1 MKILNQKQI
10 EQKIRRLSVE
20 ILERN
25 WDAESI
31 ILAGINENGYLFGEY
46 LAEELRRR
54 SDKPIHLTR
63 LRVHLNDHP
72 STHPSQLQ
80 MLAKDLEDKVV
91 IIVDDVT
98 NTGRALFYALHPF
111 LSIKPQKLEI
121 AVLVD
126 RKHKKYPIHP
136 DYVGM
141 SLATTLRE
149 HIEIQILSDNEMAAF
164 LM

>member
-25 WDAESI
+25 WEAESLT
-31 ILAGINENGYLFGEY
+31 LAGINENGYLFGEY
-46 LAEELRRR
+46 LTEELRRR
-54 SDKPIHLTR
+54 TTKPIHLTR
-63 LRVHLNDHP
+63 LQVHLNDHP
-72 STHPSQLQ
+72 STHPSQLEMPVQ
-80 MLAKDLEDKVV
+80 GLEGKVV

-98 NTGRALFYALHPF
+98 NTGRALFYALQPF
-111 LSIKPQKLEI
+111 LTIRPQKLEI

-149 HIEIQILSDNEMAAF
+149 HIEIQILTDNEMAAF

>member
-25 WDAESI
+25 WEAENI
-31 ILAGINENGYLFGEY
+31 TLAGINENGYLFALHL
-46 LAEELRRR
+46 LAELRQRTA
-54 SDKPIHLTR
+54 KKIHLTR
-63 LRVHLNDHP
+63 LTVYLNEHP
-72 STHPSQLQ
+72 STHPSQLEMPVQ
-80 MLAKDLEDKVV
+80 DLEDNVV

-136 DYVGM
+136 DYVGL

-149 HIEIQILSDNEMAAF
+149 HIEIQILKNNEMAAF

>member
-1 MKILNQKQI
+1 MKILSQKQI
-10 EQKIRRLSVE
+10 QQKIRRLSVE

-31 ILAGINENGYLFGEY
+31 TLAGINENGYLFGEY
-46 LAEELRRR
+46 LTQELRRR
-54 SDKPIHLTR
+54 SDKPIYLTR
-63 LRVHLNDHP
+63 LRVYLNNHP
-72 STHPSQLQ
+72 ATHPSQLEMPVQ
-80 MLAKDLEDKVV
+80 DLEGKVV
-91 IIVDDVT
+91 VIVDDVT
-98 NTGRALFYALHPF
+98 NTGRALFYALQPF
-111 LSIKPQKLEI
+111 LTIKPQKLEI

-126 RKHKKYPIHP
+126 RKHKTYPIHP

-164 LM
+164 LR